1 MKNSSVQES
10 KTHTIGLIIIGA
22 AHLLHDIFS
31 SFLAPLLPLLRAKH
45 GLTFAMC
52 GILSSAQRLPAL
64 LTPFI
69 GIIADK
75 YSLKVL
81 ISLAP
86 FLTAISMSLLGLAPN
101 YITLIILL
109 LLMGVTNALFHVPAP
124 VLAKSIAGKRIG
136 LAMSIFMVGGQL
148 ARTIGPIVITVAVAW
163 WGLEGTWR
171 LIIPGFILSLFT
183 YLSIRS
189 ISSEDF
195 DCKRKPKAKGS
206 KRAMIKQ
213 HAPLLFCVAAIIL
226 LQSMLKSSISTFLP
240 VYLTGTRGNTLAY
253 ATFVLV
259 FVQAFGVGGSFLAG
273 ILSDRFD
280 RSKVLLTIS
289 ICSPITMLLF
299 LQSSGITS
307 LILIALLGLTVYATT
322 PLFMATVNEC
332 ESDHPA
338 LLNGIFMTI
347 NFSTSVLTLPLL
359 GFASDLLSMQTTFT
373 IAAAISFLTI
383 PFIIKLGK
391 LKEESHQNSRN

>member
-1 MKNSSVQES
+1 MNNQSKTEP
-10 KTHTIGLIIIGA
+10 KTHTFGLILIGC

-45 GLTFAMC
+45 QLTFAMC
-52 GILSSAQRLPAL
+52 GLLSSAQRLPAL

-101 YITLIILL
+101 YIALIILL
-109 LLMGVTNALFHVPAP
+109 LMMGVTNALFHVPAP

-148 ARTIGPIVITVAVAW
+148 ARTVGPIVITVAVSW

-195 DCKRKPKAKGS
+195 DCQKKNKVKGRKRD
-206 KRAMIKQ
+206 MIKQ
-213 HAPLLFCVAAIIL
+213 HAPLLFSVGAIVL
-226 LQSMLKSSISTFLP
+226 FQSMLKSSISTFLP
-240 VYLTGTRGNTLAY
+240 VYLTGTRGATLTY
-253 ATFVLV
+253 AASVLV
-259 FVQAFGVGGSFLAG
+259 LVQAFGVAG
-273 ILSDRFD
+273 
-280 RSKVLLTIS
+280 
-289 ICSPITMLLF
+289 
-299 LQSSGITS
+299 
-307 LILIALLGLTVYATT
+307 
-322 PLFMATVNEC
+322 
-332 ESDHPA
+332 
-338 LLNGIFMTI
+338 
-347 NFSTSVLTLPLL
+347 
-359 GFASDLLSMQTTFT
+359 
-373 IAAAISFLTI
+373 
-383 PFIIKLGK
+383 
-391 LKEESHQNSRN
+391 

>member
-1 MKNSSVQES
+1 MNNQNES
-10 KTHTIGLIIIGA
+10 KTHTFGLILIGG

-31 SFLAPLLPLLRAKH
+31 SFLAPLLPLLRDKH
-45 GLTFAMC
+45 QLTFAMC
-52 GILSSAQRLPAL
+52 GLLSSAQRLPAL

-86 FLTAISMSLLGLAPN
+86 FLTAISMSLLGVAPN
-101 YITLIILL
+101 YISLIILL

-148 ARTIGPIVITVAVAW
+148 ARTVGPIVITVAVSW

-189 ISSEDF
+189 IASEDF
-195 DCKRKPKAKGS
+195 ERKKPKQEKGS
-206 KRAMIKQ
+206 KRAMIRQ
-213 HAPLLFCVAAIIL
+213 HAPLLFSVGAIIL
-226 LQSMLKSSISTFLP
+226 FQSMLKSSISTFLP
-240 VYLTGTRGNTLAY
+240 VYLTGTRGNSLSY
-253 ATFVLV
+253 AASVLV
-259 FVQAFGVGGSFLAG
+259 LVQAFGVAGSFLAG
-273 ILSDRFD
+273 YLSDRFD
-280 RSKVLLTIS
+280 RSKVLLTVS
-289 ICSPITMLLF
+289 VCSPIAMLLF
-299 LQSSGITS
+299 LYSTGTAS
-307 LILIALLGLTVYATT
+307 LILTAILGLTVYATT

-338 LLNGIFMTI
+338 LLNGLFMTI

-359 GFASDLLSMQTTFT
+359 GFASDLFSMQTTFT
-373 IAAAISFLTI
+373 VAAIISFLTI

-391 LKEESHQNSRN
+391 LKNS

>member
-1 MKNSSVQES
+1 MNTEQQ
-10 KTHTIGLIIIGA
+10 KTKTFGLILIGC

-52 GILSSAQRLPAL
+52 GILSSAQRLPSL

-86 FLTAISMSLLGLAPN
+86 FLTSISMSLLGLAPN

-109 LLMGVTNALFHVPAP
+109 LTMGFTNALFHVPAP

-136 LAMSIFMVGGQL
+136 LAMSIFMIGGQL
-148 ARTIGPIVITVAVAW
+148 ARTIGPIIITVAVAW

-183 YLSIRS
+183 YLFIRN
-189 ISSEDF
+189 ITSEDF
-195 DCKRKPKAKGS
+195 DCKKNIKPKGS
-206 KRAMIKQ
+206 KRAMIRQ
-213 HAPLLFCVAAIIL
+213 HAPLLFCVAAIVL

-240 VYLTGTRGNTLAY
+240 VYLKETRGTTLAY
-253 ATFVLV
+253 ATSVLV
-259 FVQAFGVGGSFLAG
+259 LVQAFGVAGSFLAG
-273 ILSDRFD
+273 YLSDRFD

-299 LQSSGITS
+299 LHTTGMISIS
-307 LILIALLGLTVYATT
+307 LIALLGLTVYATT
-322 PLFMATVNEC
+322 PLFMATINESK
-332 ESDHPA
+332 SDHPA
-338 LLNGIFMTI
+338 LLNGLFMTI
-347 NFSTSVLTLPLL
+347 NFSTSVLTLPVL

-373 IAAAISFLTI
+373 IAAIISFLTI

-391 LKEESHQNSRN
+391 LKRAS